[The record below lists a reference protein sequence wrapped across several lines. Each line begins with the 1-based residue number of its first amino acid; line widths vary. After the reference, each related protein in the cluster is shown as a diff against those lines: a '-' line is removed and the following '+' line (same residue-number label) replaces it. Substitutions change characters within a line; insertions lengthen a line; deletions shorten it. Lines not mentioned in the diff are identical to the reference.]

1 MIKPVLGADKKKK
14 DAKSGSQ
21 DQRLP
26 KADTCFFNFELPSYS
41 TKEVMKRQ
49 IMFAIS
55 FDNVSLNAEQEE
67 MNDKNSG
74 GGFTDGGG
82 SESEEE

>member
-41 TKEVMKRQ
+41 SKEVMRRQ
-49 IMFAIS
+49 ILFAIS
-55 FDNVSLNAEQEE
+55 FDNVSLNAEQEDMQ
-67 MNDKNSG
+67 MNDHLAQRSHDSRDSN
-74 GGFTDGGG
+74 DY
-82 SESEEE
+82 